1 MGNMCDDLLKHVQ
14 KYTEVKYIK
23 QILILYKFNERESRY
38 LLWSPLFR
46 LNSLNSLRQA
56 VFK

>member
-38 LLWSPLFR
+38 LL
-46 LNSLNSLRQA
+46 
-56 VFK
+56 